1 MSQSQHSAAD
11 VSPSNKSLDKE
22 AAAVAQIDL
31 EADIPDGGLQAWLS
45 VLGGCVFVFPI
56 IYTVMEE

>member
-31 EADIPDGGLQAWLS
+31 EADIPDGGLQAWA
-45 VLGGCVFVFPI
+45 
-56 IYTVMEE
+56 TVMGAYVAISSCGPG